1 MKIGK
6 ILLTTLVGLSFLI
19 FSFSASAQWRPRND
33 ADTRNQWTIYDG
45 STKTT
50 IFVKN
55 ERQAKKLARKMNKI
69 AKEDKKGFYDD
80 GTGLCDQPGVV
91 C

>member
-1 MKIGK
+1 MKTGK
-6 ILLTTLVGLSFLI
+6 LLPMLLGLSFLF
-19 FSFSASAQWRPRND
+19 FSLSASASWKPRND
-33 ADTRNQWTIYDG
+33 ADTGNRWTIYDG

-55 ERQAKKLARKMNKI
+55 ERTAKKLARKMNKI

-80 GTGLCDQPGVV
+80 GSGLCDQPGVR